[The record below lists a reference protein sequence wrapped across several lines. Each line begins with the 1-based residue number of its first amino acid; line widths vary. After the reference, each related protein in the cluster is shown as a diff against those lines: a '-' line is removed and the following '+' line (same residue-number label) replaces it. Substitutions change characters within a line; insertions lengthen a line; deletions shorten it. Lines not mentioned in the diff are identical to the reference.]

1 MAKQTTIDEQAN
13 TPAPGAEGTA
23 ENKTSTTESQPAA
36 AVVETP
42 EWVAKMLESNQAVI
56 KSNEALVESNEKLAE
71 AISTFKEDANS
82 LIGSIEDNAKSLVE
96 TIVEKTAPGSKGQ
109 SGQKAEVPFN
119 PVADYEV
126 AEGKSFRD
134 SKDFSKEYK
143 EGDDVTHLGEDVL
156 KRLLSQGLIEEA

>member
-23 ENKTSTTESQPAA
+23 ENKASTTESQPAA
-36 AVVETP
+36 AVVEIP
-42 EWVAKMLESNQAVI
+42 EWVAKVLESNQAVI
-56 KSNEALVESNEKLAE
+56 KSNEALAESNEKLAE

-82 LIGSIEDNAKSLVE
+82 LIGSIEESTGSLIEKINAKPE
-96 TIVEKTAPGSKGQ
+96 QAQQ
-109 SGQKAEVPFN
+109 SDSIRSTGIDFN
-119 PVADYEV
+119 PDTDYEV
-126 AEGKSFRD
+126 AKGKSFRD